1 VSSSEVE
8 AVSEETVLVVG
19 AGPTGLVLA
28 LTLARAGLRPRI
40 IDARAAAGGHSRAL
54 DVQARTLELYRQLGV
69 VEGLLR
75 HGVRIQQVAVRAG
88 GRTVS
93 ETDVR
98 TFGQGLSPYPFSL
111 SCPQDD
117 HEALLADAL
126 ARAGVHVAWGTAL
139 IAVADRGDHV
149 AVTLRQPDG
158 STETADVGYVAGCDG
173 AHSTVRQEI
182 GLPFRGSTS
191 QQRYFV
197 ADVQAEGPVTV
208 APAAGGSFSFCLSDE
223 DFILAVPARRTGTLR
238 VVGLVPSRLA
248 HRETLTFE
256 DLRDTVER
264 TTDTRVRAVVW
275 FSTYRV
281 SHRVAARF
289 RSGRAFLL
297 GDAGHVHSPLGG
309 QGMNTG
315 IADAGNL
322 GWKLAAVLQGR
333 AASSILDSYEPER
346 IRFARSLVRT
356 TDALFEM
363 IAGPGRRQRLARGLI
378 FRSLLPALLR
388 VPVTRAAVCG
398 CISQIRVSYRASPLS
413 SGRAGRVRGGDR
425 LPWLQLEDGR
435 DNFEP
440 LATLDWQVHVYGVA
454 GPGLRA
460 LAEQRGLALH
470 AFGWDRRSRAAGL
483 RRDALYLVRPDGY
496 VALAARRQDV
506 CRLAAALD
514 RFSLVPAHDAQAVH
528 ERPEYGTFVHGV
540 QMTPRG

>member
-1 VSSSEVE
+1 V
-8 AVSEETVLVVG
+8 VSEQTVLVVG

-28 LTLARAGLRPRI
+28 LTLARAGIRPRI
-40 IDARAAAGGHSRAL
+40 IDARAGTGEESRAL

-69 VEGLLR
+69 ADGLLAC
-75 HGVRIQQVAVRAG
+75 GVRIQQVAVRAA

-93 ETDVR
+93 ATDVR

-117 HEALLADAL
+117 HEALLAAEL
-126 ARAGVHVAWGTAL
+126 AAAGVLVEWQTAL
-139 IAVADRGDHV
+139 VALEDGGDHV
-149 AVTLRQPDG
+149 TVRLTRPDG
-158 STETADVGYVAGCDG
+158 GTETADAAYVCGCDG
-173 AHSTVRQEI
+173 AHSTVRQEV

-197 ADVQAEGPVTV
+197 ADVQAEGAVVV
-208 APAAGGSFSFCLSDE
+208 APTAGGSFTFCLSEE

-238 VVGLVPSRLA
+238 VVGLVPSGLA
-248 HRETLTFE
+248 DRESLTFD
-256 DLRDTVER
+256 DLRGTVEK
-264 TTDTRVRAVVW
+264 TTDTAVRSVAW

-281 SHRVAARF
+281 SHRVADRF
-289 RSGRAFLL
+289 RVGRTFLL

-333 AASSILDSYEPER
+333 AAPSILDSYEPER

-356 TDALFEM
+356 TDTLFGM
-363 IAGPGRRQRLARGLI
+363 IAGPGPRQRLARSVI
-378 FRSLLPALLR
+378 FRWLLPGLLR
-388 VPVTRAAVCG
+388 VPATRTAVSG
-398 CISQIRVSYRASPLS
+398 CISQIRVAYRTSALS

-425 LPWLQLEDGR
+425 LPWVDLEDGH

-440 LATLDWQVHVYGVA
+440 LAALDWQVHVYGVA
-454 GPGLRA
+454 GPSLRA
-460 LAEQRGLALH
+460 LTAERGLALH
-470 AFGWDRRSRAAGL
+470 EFGWGRRSRAAGL

-496 VALAARRQDV
+496 VALADARQDV
-506 CRLAAALD
+506 RTLAAVLD
-514 RFSLVPAHDAQAVH
+514 RSSLVPAVTLQHSC
-528 ERPEYGTFVHGV
+528 
-540 QMTPRG
+540 

>member
-1 VSSSEVE
+1 
-8 AVSEETVLVVG
+8 VSEQTVLVVG

-40 IDARAAAGGHSRAL
+40 IDARAGTGGQSRAL

-69 VEGLLR
+69 ADGLLE

-117 HEALLADAL
+117 HEALLAAEL
-126 ARAGVHVAWGTAL
+126 AAAGVHVEWQTAL
-139 IAVADRGDHV
+139 VALEDRGDHV
-149 AVTLRQPDG
+149 AVRLNRPDG
-158 STETADVGYVAGCDG
+158 GTETADVAYVCGCDG
-173 AHSTVRQEI
+173 AHSTVREEV

-197 ADVQAEGPVTV
+197 ADVRAEGPVAV
-208 APAAGGSFSFCLSDE
+208 AQPAGGSFSFCLSDE
-223 DFILAVPARRTGTLR
+223 DFILAVPARRTGTVR

-248 HRETLTFE
+248 GRESLAFDDLRET
-256 DLRDTVER
+256 VET
-264 TTDTRVRAVVW
+264 TTDTCVRSVAW

-281 SHRVAARF
+281 SHRVAERF
-289 RSGRAFLL
+289 RVGRSFLL

-333 AASSILDSYEPER
+333 AAPSILDSYEPER

-356 TDALFEM
+356 TDTLFGM
-363 IAGPGRRQRLARGLI
+363 IAGPGRRQRLARSVI
-378 FRSLLPALLR
+378 FRGLLPGLLR
-388 VPVTRAAVCG
+388 VPVTRTAVCG
-398 CISQIRVSYRASPLS
+398 CISQIRVSYRTSALS

-425 LPWLQLEDGR
+425 LPWVELEDGH

-440 LATLDWQVHVYGVA
+440 LDALDWQVHVYGVA
-454 GPGLRA
+454 GPALRGVA
-460 LAEQRGLALH
+460 AERGLALH
-470 AFGWDRRSRAAGL
+470 EFGWDRRSQASGL

-496 VALAARRQDV
+496 VALADARQDV
-506 CRLAAALD
+506 RKLEGVLD
-514 RFSLVPAHDAQAVH
+514 RFSLVPAVTL
-528 ERPEYGTFVHGV
+528 RPHC
-540 QMTPRG
+540 